1 MSRPPGWS
9 RGSELAAQIHEV
21 LKRRG
26 ETVAVAESL
35 TGGLLGATY
44 TSVPGASATFR
55 GGVTAYATLLKVELL
70 GVPEPL
76 LAAQGAVSPDVAAAM
91 AAGAR
96 DRLGATFGLAL
107 TGVAGP
113 DPQDGHPVGEVHVGL
128 AGPEAGVV
136 RSLRLPGD
144 RAAIRTAAVEDA
156 LALLRD
162 VLLGE
167 PATEPATEPPG
178 EAPAP
183 STG

>member
-1 MSRPPGWS
+1 MSGPAGQA
-9 RGSELAAQIHEV
+9 RGSALAAQIHEV
-21 LKRRG
+21 LKSRG
-26 ETVAVAESL
+26 ETLAVAESL
-35 TGGLLGATY
+35 TGGLLGATC

-55 GGVTAYATLLKVELL
+55 GGVTAYATSLKVELL

-96 DRLGATFGLAL
+96 DRLGATYGLAL

-136 RSLRLPGD
+136 RSLALTGG
-144 RAAIRTAAVEDA
+144 RAAIRAAAVDEA
-156 LALLRD
+156 LKLLREQ
-162 VLLGE
+162 LS
-167 PATEPATEPPG
+167 G
-178 EAPAP
+178 EASSPPA
-183 STG
+183 G